1 MEDKREFLETK
12 ASQARELA
20 LTAIASFGNGHVG
33 GSMSIMDALA
43 VCSMT
48 PCAWMIRTRTGR
60 IRSWII

>member
-12 ASQARELA
+12 ARQARELA

-43 VCSMT
+43 VLFYD
-48 PCAWMIRTRTGR
+48 AIRLDD
-60 IRSWII
+60 